1 MSFNERILCIMLF
14 GNEKNIGKSFL
25 RGWMFHWYWDF
36 SSLLIFRIK
45 FPLLLFFSPSSPSL
59 NSTKQWE
66 KLSKNFLSFC
76 TSSYALCFKVCD
88 KSISSVFSLREN
100 DEERNFSSRIQKGFP
115 FPALQFSLLH
125 FTHMFQRCLKFP
137 KVLTRKKI
145 VTQIH
150 AFLRHWVLQT
160 QNEIWEKR
168 RERE

>member
-1 MSFNERILCIMLF
+1 MYLWKSFWLPFKHQSRSRVWNVKMRQLGFGCYILWHSPSSAMSFNERILCIMLF

-66 KLSKNFLSFC
+66 KLSKNFVSFC

-88 KSISSVFSLREN
+88 KSISSVFSFREN
-100 DEERNFSSRIQKGFP
+100 DEERNFSSRI
-115 FPALQFSLLH
+115 
-125 FTHMFQRCLKFP
+125 
-137 KVLTRKKI
+137 
-145 VTQIH
+145 
-150 AFLRHWVLQT
+150 
-160 QNEIWEKR
+160 
-168 RERE
+168 